1 MVFVIV
7 IFCKF
12 YNIRF
17 SCCVKDIYP
26 GTPDFF
32 LGSANAHALSSRRS
46 RWRDDM
52 LGRSDSVV
60 LKCINIS
67 DVNIE

>member
-1 MVFVIV
+1 M
-7 IFCKF
+7 
-12 YNIRF
+12 RF
-17 SCCVKDIYP
+17 SCCVKDLYP

-32 LGSANAHALSSRRS
+32 LSSANAHALSSRRS
-46 RWRDDM
+46 RWRDDA
-52 LGRSDSVV
+52 RKERDSVV

>member
-1 MVFVIV
+1 ML
-7 IFCKF
+7 CKG
-12 YNIRF
+12 YLPR
-17 SCCVKDIYP
+17 
-26 GTPDFF
+26 TPDFF
-32 LGSANAHALSSRRS
+32 FSSANAHSLSSRRS